1 MVPEEYG
8 EDAEEEEVRAAVVVP
23 PLRVAAAAAAGRRV
37 GLPQHGAVV
46 GLLVAEKKFGLKLR
60 DWGTFK
66 CDLCKLFKLFEQY
79 FNFQD
84 NNLLFGNLHPPP
96 PPKTSYVKCT
106 MGKYSEGAMPTGTDS
121 K

>member
-8 EDAEEEEVRAAVVVP
+8 EDAEEEEVCAAVVVP

-66 CDLCKLFKLFEQY
+66 CDLCKLFKLFEQS
-79 FNFQD
+79 FNFPSA
-84 NNLLFGNLHPPP
+84 FREPSPSP

-106 MGKYSEGAMPTGTDS
+106 LGRYSEGAMPTGTDS

>member
-46 GLLVAEKKFGLKLR
+46 GLLAEKVWLEVERFG
-60 DWGTFK
+60 DI
-66 CDLCKLFKLFEQY
+66 Q
-79 FNFQD
+79 
-84 NNLLFGNLHPPP
+84 
-96 PPKTSYVKCT
+96 
-106 MGKYSEGAMPTGTDS
+106 M
-121 K
+121 